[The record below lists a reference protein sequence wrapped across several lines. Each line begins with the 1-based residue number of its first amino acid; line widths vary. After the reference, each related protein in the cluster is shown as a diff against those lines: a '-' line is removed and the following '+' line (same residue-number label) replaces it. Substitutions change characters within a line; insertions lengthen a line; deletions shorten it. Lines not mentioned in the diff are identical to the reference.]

1 MTNSNVTTWRDDLT
15 VNEHN
20 RNAGS
25 EWLAAMTKQ
34 HVGDEVWRTGPN
46 EMKQDQNK
54 TNKDYRYHVDRFL
67 MNLQDMRTYMQHT
80 HMINA

>member
-1 MTNSNVTTWRDDLT
+1 
-15 VNEHN
+15 
-20 RNAGS
+20 
-25 EWLAAMTKQ
+25 MTKQ

-67 MNLQDMRTYMQHT
+67 MNLQDMRIYMQHT
-80 HMINA
+80 HIINAQFADGMIACVALWLPDFV